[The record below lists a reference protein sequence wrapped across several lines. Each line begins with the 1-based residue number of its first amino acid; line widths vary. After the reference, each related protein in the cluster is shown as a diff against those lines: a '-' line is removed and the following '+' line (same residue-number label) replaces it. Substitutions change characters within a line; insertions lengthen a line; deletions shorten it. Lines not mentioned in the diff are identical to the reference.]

1 MDTSNY
7 DLLSLVYEICG
18 AYVFPASL
26 LLITNYNVKMILTLL
41 HFKDDVQTG
50 AVTGVSGFLKP
61 IWLLYTKSYDRFLT
75 WFTAHRET
83 FGCFFCLF
91 VFNVIIFLRKN
102 QVILNIYISHYILLQ
117 SRVWTSVFGDPL
129 LLLVPWTNLFVS
141 GITRQSKEL
150 FLFVI
155 TFCFF
160 IYCV

>member
-1 MDTSNY
+1 MIDFLP
-7 DLLSLVYEICG
+7 DLLPTGKHLV
-18 AYVFPASL
+18 VFFVL
-26 LLITNYNVKMILTLL
+26 
-41 HFKDDVQTG
+41 
-50 AVTGVSGFLKP
+50 
-61 IWLLYTKSYDRFLT
+61 
-75 WFTAHRET
+75 
-83 FGCFFCLF
+83 FF
-91 VFNVIIFLRKN
+91 FNVIIFLRKN